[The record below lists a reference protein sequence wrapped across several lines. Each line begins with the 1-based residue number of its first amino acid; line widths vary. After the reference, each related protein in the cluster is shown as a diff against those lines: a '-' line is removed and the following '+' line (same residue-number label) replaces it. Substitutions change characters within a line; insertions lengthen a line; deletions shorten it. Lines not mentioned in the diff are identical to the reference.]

1 MGSRAT
7 LVLGIVATDRTFAPE
22 PRVGGFVGKCI
33 HCRTKLVVTVR
44 GETAATI
51 EHVLPQGHGGTDDLE
66 NLALAC
72 ARCNHE
78 KGMRHDVRRASDP
91 VFVEL
96 LERLRAE
103 RAKRWRA
110 PAGMPPGV
118 APAPYE
124 KAPGREPR
132 GRK

>member
-7 LVLGIVATDRTFAPE
+7 LVLGIVATDRTFAPDA
-22 PRVGGFVGKCI
+22 RVDGFVGKCI

-51 EHVLPQGHGGTDDLE
+51 EHVLPQSHGGTDDLP

-78 KGMRHDVRRASDP
+78 KGMRHDVRRANDP

-110 PAGMPPGV
+110 PPGV
-118 APAPYE
+118 VSSAAPARNE
-124 KAPGREPR
+124 EAPGREPR